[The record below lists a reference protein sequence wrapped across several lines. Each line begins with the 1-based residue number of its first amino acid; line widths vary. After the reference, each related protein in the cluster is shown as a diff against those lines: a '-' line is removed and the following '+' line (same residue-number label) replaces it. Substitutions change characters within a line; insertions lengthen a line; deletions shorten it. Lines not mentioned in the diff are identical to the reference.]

1 MESAVPWQ
9 DMRRPRWS
17 AEVPHEEGSN
27 VVETE
32 PRWRSVVHRGHVPPL
47 SASGTFGREATA
59 VQQFL
64 EIQIASPDTVDVSV
78 SVAVEQEQLALGTGN
93 DNDKCCMQIPA
104 VAPRNQLIR
113 RPVADL
119 KRWRVATDVH
129 HRARRAREFL
139 EFLGRTSEKPVQ
151 PRGRCD
157 PWDRGSRRRR
167 CGRSHVRGPVRLRN
181 STDGD
186 VAANIALARKRVLIT
201 KKTHQSGEMAT
212 SRSAPESERIRVQP
226 ELRTVS
232 AQVSDRCP
240 DIEQL
245 GGKRCL
251 MTQSVLDARDR
262 DAPGDERFPSFRH
275 LLAISLKESASVDPD
290 DHGVWSCRPRRNEQV
305 EL

>member
-1 MESAVPWQ
+1 M
-9 DMRRPRWS
+9 
-17 AEVPHEEGSN
+17 PHEEGSD

-32 PRWRSVVHRGHVPPL
+32 PPWRSVVHRGHVPPL

-93 DNDKCCMQIPA
+93 DNDKCSMQIPA

-151 PRGRCD
+151 PRGAVTPGIVAFAGGGADAVMSEGPYASATARTETS
-157 PWDRGSRRRR
+157 PPTSPSPGS
-167 CGRSHVRGPVRLRN
+167 
-181 STDGD
+181 
-186 VAANIALARKRVLIT
+186 
-201 KKTHQSGEMAT
+201 
-212 SRSAPESERIRVQP
+212 
-226 ELRTVS
+226 VS
-232 AQVSDRCP
+232 
-240 DIEQL
+240 
-245 GGKRCL
+245 
-251 MTQSVLDARDR
+251 
-262 DAPGDERFPSFRH
+262 
-275 LLAISLKESASVDPD
+275 
-290 DHGVWSCRPRRNEQV
+290 
-305 EL
+305 